1 MNVELLPEVQSDIR
15 GAVAYYRTHTSGL
28 ASSFMN
34 NVAQSLLQLEAFP
47 ESGAGVARTS
57 DKIIRRL
64 LVKNFPYGIF
74 YYTNEETVFVLSVAH
89 VHRKPRDWNA

>member
-1 MNVELLPEVQSDIR
+1 MNVELLPEAQNDIR
-15 GAVAYYRTHTSGL
+15 GAVAYYRTHSSRL

-34 NVAQSLLQLEAFP
+34 NVAHALLQLETFP
-47 ESGAGVARTS
+47 ESGASVARSS

-64 LVKNFPYGIF
+64 LVKNFPYSVL
-74 YYTNEETVFVLSVAH
+74 YYIGSEVVFVLSVAH